1 MQLIKL
7 LLNAVVSDTGAKFM
21 TADIKDFY
29 LGTPL
34 PNTEYM
40 RINLNHIP
48 EDVIQKHNMREFEH
62 HGAVIVER
70 DTTAGRRDTTTTHVI
85 IIS

>member
-7 LLNAVVSDTGAKFM
+7 LLNAVVS
-21 TADIKDFY
+21 DIKDFY

-70 DTTAGRRDTTTTHVI
+70 DTTGRRETQQPRT
-85 IIS
+85 